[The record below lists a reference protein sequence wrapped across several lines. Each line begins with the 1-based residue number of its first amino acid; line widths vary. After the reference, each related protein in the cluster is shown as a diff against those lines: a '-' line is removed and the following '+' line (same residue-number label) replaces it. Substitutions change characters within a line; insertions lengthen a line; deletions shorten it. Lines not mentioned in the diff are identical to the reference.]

1 MEERPPPVETG
12 PQEKQYAYIIAGIF
26 YLLLVP
32 LLLFISFLT
41 VLMCVS
47 DKCVRDNLNF
57 PFLGSLV
64 SAAIALLIA
73 IFAFIWRKYKPRW
86 FSWLMILFPFLYL
99 AFYIAGLRASNLL

>member
-1 MEERPPPVETG
+1 MEESRPPLETG
-12 PQEKQYAYIIAGIF
+12 AQKNQYGYIMAGIF

-47 DKCVRDNLNF
+47 DKCVPDNLNY

-64 SAAIALLIA
+64 AAAIALLIA

>member
-1 MEERPPPVETG
+1 MEDGSLPVETG
-12 PQEKQYAYIIAGIF
+12 PQGKQYGYVIAGIF

-41 VLMCVS
+41 ILMCVS
-47 DKCVRDNLNF
+47 DKCARDNLNF
-57 PFLGSLV
+57 PFLGSLIA
-64 SAAIALLIA
+64 AAIALLIA

-86 FSWLMILFPFLYL
+86 FSGLMILFPFLYL

>member
-1 MEERPPPVETG
+1 MTPDSSQPA
-12 PQEKQYAYIIAGIF
+12 EKSRLPYIIAGIF

-41 VLMCVS
+41 ILMCVS

-64 SAAIALLIA
+64 AAAIALLIA
-73 IFAFIWRKYKPRW
+73 IFAFI
-86 FSWLMILFPFLYL
+86 
-99 AFYIAGLRASNLL
+99 